1 MVGRRRRRFET
12 ATRHSFT
19 VAPPS
24 SLPPPHKSLLLLF
37 PKASH
42 VIPLWRTDTTKERLR
57 QQLLLPPSKVSQPDV
72 VGVAPSPPPQ
82 PTPPPPPPPPSSF
95 LPRYSFGF
103 VRWAPLVCMYEGE
116 RKGGGGGCCRPFG
129 NRYGGRPKKLREAT
143 PAHATNP
150 NKRGRGEN
158 ERSVRGGKGWGPLP
172 KRHASWAVPP
182 PPQRII
188 FIPFFPF
195 PPPPRL
201 PPPLSILI
209 LLLLLLPIYVGRY
222 SNCMCCCLATTS
234 NKGSDVS
241 SEGDSR
247 IRLNS
252 SLSENLLPCC
262 SGRGTKCRLRK
273 GPSPFL
279 L

>member
-1 MVGRRRRRFET
+1 MVGSSRRRRFET

-19 VAPPS
+19 VAPS

-57 QQLLLPPSKVSQPDV
+57 QQLLLLLLLLPPKVSQPDV

-82 PTPPPPPPPPSSF
+82 PTPPPPPPPSSF

-103 VRWAPLVCMYEGE
+103 VRWAPLVCMFEGE
-116 RKGGGGGCCRPFG
+116 RKGRGAAADRSAIGMGAAQ
-129 NRYGGRPKKLREAT
+129 KKLREAT

-150 NKRGRGEN
+150 KKRGRGEN
-158 ERSVRGGKGWGPLP
+158 ERSVRGGERGRDGARCQKGTQVGRSPLP
-172 KRHASWAVPP
+172 LQGSSSSLFSPSL
-182 PPQRII
+182 
-188 FIPFFPF
+188 
-195 PPPPRL
+195 L
-201 PPPLSILI
+201 PLPLSILI
-209 LLLLLLPIYVGRY
+209 LLLLLPTYVGRY

-252 SLSENLLPCC
+252 SLSENLLPC
-262 SGRGTKCRLRK
+262 SGCVRSTDEFR
-273 GPSPFL
+273 
-279 L
+279 